1 MSPHLILLGVALI
14 VVLYLVT
21 KNDPDLRRLLMGAL
35 TRFLP
40 WR

>member
-1 MSPHLILLGVALI
+1 MSPHLIMLGLVLV

-21 KNDPDLRRLLMGAL
+21 KNDPDLRRSLMGLLM
-35 TRFLP
+35 RFLP